1 MVSLQWRHN
10 DRDGVSNH
18 RRFDCLLNR
27 LLIFK
32 FVTFVFAY
40 KQLHLCWVYFIYGLT
55 RAIGLSFTLLLLR
68 IMFYGSMFFFKYC
81 YDTRYQLKGVCSN
94 HKICVHVLV
103 ITSSLVLCSSDHVT
117 SAHHI
122 ITSTNGT
129 FSALLALCAG
139 KSPVYGEFPHK
150 GQRRRALM
158 LSLICASTNAWKNNR
173 DAGDLRRHRTH
184 HDVTAMSSHE
194 IYAHEMP
201 FRSRIKFNLIRIK

>member
-10 DRDGVSNH
+10 ERDGVSNH

-68 IMFYGSMFFFKYC
+68 MMFYGSMFFFKYC

-117 SAHHI
+117 SAHHM
-122 ITSTNGT
+122 ITSSNGNIFRVT
-129 FSALLALCAG
+129 GPLC
-139 KSPVYGEFPHK
+139 GEVTGLRWIPP
-150 GQRRRALM
+150 QRPATQ
-158 LSLICASTNAWKNNR
+158 SSNAFF
-173 DAGDLRRHRTH
+173 DLRLNKRLKKQSRCRWFETPSHSSWRHCNEFTRNSCSWN
-184 HDVTAMSSHE
+184 AIQKS
-194 IYAHEMP
+194 Y
-201 FRSRIKFNLIRIK
+201 